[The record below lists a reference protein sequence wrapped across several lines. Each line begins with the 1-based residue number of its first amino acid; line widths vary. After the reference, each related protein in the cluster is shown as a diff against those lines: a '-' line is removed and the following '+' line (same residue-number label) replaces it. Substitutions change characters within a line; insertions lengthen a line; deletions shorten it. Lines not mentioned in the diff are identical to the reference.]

1 VDEILDVTLLVAA
14 AFERIGI
21 VYLIG
26 GSLASSLHGVPRSTL
41 DVHFVAQLEQRKITA
56 LIDELHGTFYLDEDA
71 IRDAIARRTSFN
83 LIHLESYLKADVFVA
98 KDDEAFRLQMQRRQR
113 FVLGETSNEI
123 VVASPEDVVAQ
134 KLSWFALG
142 GEVSE
147 RQWLDALGVLKV
159 SAPILDLA
167 YLHRIAVLL
176 GVEPLL
182 ERALREARLEA

>member
-1 VDEILDVTLLVAA
+1 MDEILDVTLLVAA

-41 DVHFVAQLEQRKITA
+41 DVDFVAQLEQRNVTA
-56 LIDELHGTFYLDEDA
+56 LVDELHGAFYLDEDA
-71 IRDAIARRTSFN
+71 IRDAVQRRTSFN
-83 LIHLESYLKADVFVA
+83 LIHLDSYLEADVFVA
-98 KDDEAFRLQMQRRQR
+98 KDDEAFRPQMQRRQR

>member
-1 VDEILDVTLLVAA
+1 MDEILDVTLLVAA

>member
-98 KDDEAFRLQMQRRQR
+98 KDDEAFRLQMQLRQR

>member
-1 VDEILDVTLLVAA
+1 MDEILDVTLLVAA

-98 KDDEAFRLQMQRRQR
+98 KDDEAFRLQMQLRQR